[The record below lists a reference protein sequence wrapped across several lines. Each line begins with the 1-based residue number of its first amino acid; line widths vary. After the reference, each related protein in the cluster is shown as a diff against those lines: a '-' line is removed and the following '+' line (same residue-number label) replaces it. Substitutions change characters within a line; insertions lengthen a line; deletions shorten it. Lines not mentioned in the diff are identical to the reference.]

1 MVKSQPLAVIFK
13 RDYVFFLNFLKLLFT
28 SLFNLLEALISHVTE
43 LNDFVISYLY
53 WRIISFVSDPTFSFL
68 EKKYQSR
75 MSCVIW
81 NDEFDN
87 NSTNVLICLPL
98 SFFSFSYLIVQ
109 RNHQANIENSCW
121 KDSKRNQHM
130 ILSFTILLIIE
141 GRASYFDGRR
151 CVGLDTATKGPLS
164 KGF

>member
-13 RDYVFFLNFLKLLFT
+13 RDYVFLKKFFYYYSLDCLIYWKHLLVTWLSWMILLSVIFIEELFLLSVTQLFHSLKKSINHEWAAWFEMMNLIIIPLMFWFVFL
-28 SLFNLLEALISHVTE
+28 
-43 LNDFVISYLY
+43 
-53 WRIISFVSDPTFSFL
+53 
-68 EKKYQSR
+68 
-75 MSCVIW
+75 
-81 NDEFDN
+81 
-87 NSTNVLICLPL
+87 CL
-98 SFFSFSYLIVQ
+98 FFSFSYLIVQ

-151 CVGLDTATKGPLS
+151 CVGLDTATKEPLS